1 MLSFYPP
8 DYQKLLYMNSIPDVI
23 KIEDHLNGFDHNLH
37 NPFLEHLNSI
47 AVNQPSVII
56 GHIAT
61 DKIKNRY
68 PNLDFYLSDLYSE
81 QVFPMFKD
89 YNNPPDINYKNFICS
104 FNGSEH
110 ISRRLLTAIL
120 KKFKWFNTEYC
131 TKNFVFSLDSLDG
144 QIEEYVGEQIN
155 FYRKFFISDNSEMFF
170 QSTNSFGHVRFDH
183 NKNIY
188 NLQQKLTESFIHVV
202 SETLATSHWPMIT
215 EKFLYSVVTKGLFVT
230 YGPPG
235 WHNFTEQY
243 LGFKQYNKLF
253 DYKFDQIDNPIDR
266 LIELTSM
273 LSKFSVL
280 DTDEWKDLYQI
291 EQDTVEYNYNHYYSG
306 RYLENLKKYEF
317 L

>member
-1 MLSFYPP
+1 MH
-8 DYQKLLYMNSIPDVI
+8 SITDVI

-61 DKIKNRY
+61 DKIKNCY

-89 YNNPPDINYKNFICS
+89 YINPPAINYKNFICS
-104 FNGSEH
+104 FNGSDH

-120 KKFKWFNTEYC
+120 QKFKWFNTDYC

-144 QIEEYVGEQIN
+144 QIEEYVGDQIE
-155 FYRKFFISDNSEMFF
+155 FYRNFFISKDSLLFF
-170 QSTNSFGHVRFDH
+170 QSINSFGHVRFDH
-183 NKNIY
+183 NNNIY

-202 SETLATSHWPMIT
+202 SETLGTSYWPMIT

-235 WHNFTEQY
+235 WHTLTEQY
-243 LGFKQYNKLF
+243 LGFKQYKKLF
-253 DYKFDQIDNPIDR
+253 DYTFDQVNNPVLR
-266 LIELTSM
+266 LIELMSM
-273 LSKFSVL
+273 LSKFSMLTVS
-280 DTDEWKDLYQI
+280 EWQDLYRI
-291 EQDTVEYNYNHYYSG
+291 EQDTIDYNYDHYHSG
-306 RYLENLKKYEF
+306 RYLENLKKYE
-317 L
+317 LL